1 MSGEDTSYLDQLV
14 ETLQND
20 NRDRF
25 VGSEDRA
32 FSGKF
37 IPSDSPLVPPAI
49 SASLDDKLD
58 FIVARAMYFYPRLMI
73 MNVGGE
79 DVVYDGVS
87 VFRMSEYNRILYL
100 AKMVL
105 PREYQILSFNRLLTL
120 LPRGTNSTI
129 EISPTLYWDKERGEL
144 RKREIKE
151 ERKDEE

>member
-1 MSGEDTSYLDQLV
+1 
-14 ETLQND
+14 
-20 NRDRF
+20 
-25 VGSEDRA
+25 
-32 FSGKF
+32 
-37 IPSDSPLVPPAI
+37 
-49 SASLDDKLD
+49 
-58 FIVARAMYFYPRLMI
+58 

-87 VFRMSEYNRILYL
+87 VFRIREYNRILGL

-144 RKREIKE
+144 LKRRIKE